1 MCLSNVLALGVPDV
15 RSCVV
20 IDDSP
25 TGLQAGLAA
34 GMWTVGVAASG
45 NEVGLSLDAWL
56 RLGDAQRAA
65 LVGPARERL
74 ARAREPTS

>member
-1 MCLSNVLALGVPDV
+1 MCLANALAPGVPDV

-34 GMWTVGVAASG
+34 GMWTVG
-45 NEVGLSLDAWL
+45 NCC
-56 RLGDAQRAA
+56 
-65 LVGPARERL
+65 ERQ
-74 ARAREPTS
+74 